1 MKRDRNRAGSPESKR
16 MRLPVQNGLE
26 SRSHVVRDRNESE
39 AEHSHRQLRHWEG
52 ETEHPGSHRHNRHGE
67 EQIPSVFER

>member
-1 MKRDRNRAGSPESKR
+1 MKRDRNRAGSPETKR
-16 MRLPVQNGLE
+16 RRSPFQNGLE
-26 SRSHVVRDRNESE
+26 SRSHIVRDKNERE

-52 ETEHPGSHRHNRHGE
+52 ETEHPGRHHRHGE